1 MQDAVAAVPI
11 FCGGGRCVLKLLRS
25 NNITHCTSIFDCA
38 CTFTITIISHCTAV
52 HAKDMGSLLYYAF
65 LCLFYSR
72 IVVLICRS
80 FAGLGLAGLA
90 GQPPPI
96 ATVAANQPAVPLSH
110 VNEPATIRISQ
121 PNKPIGHTVQ
131 CLMSS
136 HPHAKCWCDLLIS
149 MLWFPLGVADLP
161 RDSTFVVLVPWVC

>member
-1 MQDAVAAVPI
+1 MQDAVAALPI

-90 GQPPPI
+90 GQPPPM

-110 VNEPATIRISQ
+110 VNEPATIRTSQ
-121 PNKPIGHTVQ
+121 RCCYNQ
-131 CLMSS
+131 R
-136 HPHAKCWCDLLIS
+136 
-149 MLWFPLGVADLP
+149 LP
-161 RDSTFVVLVPWVC
+161 AVGCSRARVPDEGRRLHQLTMR